1 MRITESLTRLAG
13 IGALLAMLAGLAG
26 LFLFAGGWFTP
37 HALTPTTMIHTLE
50 RVNGAHPGFRRNH
63 AKGVCV
69 TGFFDSNG
77 QGQSLC
83 TSQVFRPG
91 RVSIVGRFAL
101 AGGHPYASDTPKTVR
116 SLAIQ
121 FKQPDGEEWRTAMI
135 DIPVFLVNTH
145 KRSPSLRS
153 CPPRIRPRGR

>member
-1 MRITESLTRLAG
+1 MSKPARLVI
-13 IGALLAMLAGLAG
+13 IGAVLAAVAVAFGY
-26 LFLFAGGWFTP
+26 AGGWFSP
-37 HALTPTTMIHTLE
+37 QRLSPARMIDAFE
-50 RVNGAHPGFRRNH
+50 ADAGPHPGFRRNH
-63 AKGVCV
+63 AKGLCV
-69 TGFFDSNG
+69 TGFFESNG
-77 QGQSLC
+77 QGQSLSM
-83 TSQVFRPG
+83 SQVFRPG
-91 RVSIVGRFAL
+91 RVSIAGRFAL
-101 AGGHPYASDTPKTVR
+101 AGGQPYAADTPQTVR